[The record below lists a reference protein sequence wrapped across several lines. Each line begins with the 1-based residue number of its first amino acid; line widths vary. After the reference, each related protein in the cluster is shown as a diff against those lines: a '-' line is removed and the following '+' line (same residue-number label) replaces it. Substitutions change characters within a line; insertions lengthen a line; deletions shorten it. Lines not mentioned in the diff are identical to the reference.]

1 MFLGNLFFYRFAYY
15 MPKKGVIFAEVVY
28 MKRLYIILI
37 FVLSGTLCSAQ
48 ERESIVVDSAAMKI
62 LAEYSGVMPIGHF
75 HEGSTRHIPLRLRMA
90 HDAMLPHGIYPLLWE
105 QSKQMPHVIVQVP
118 RFKGYDAAMWHIVK
132 SNATL
137 IISNGSA
144 YNHMLWPND
153 PGAYRDART
162 LSFPLPK

>member
-1 MFLGNLFFYRFAYY
+1 

-90 HDAMLPHGIYPLLWE
+90 HDAMLPHGIDPLLWE
-105 QSKQMPHVIVQVP
+105 QNKQMPRVMIEVP
-118 RFKGYDAAMWHIVK
+118 KYRGYDAGMWRIMIHKTQV
-132 SNATL
+132 A
-137 IISNGSA
+137 ISNGSA